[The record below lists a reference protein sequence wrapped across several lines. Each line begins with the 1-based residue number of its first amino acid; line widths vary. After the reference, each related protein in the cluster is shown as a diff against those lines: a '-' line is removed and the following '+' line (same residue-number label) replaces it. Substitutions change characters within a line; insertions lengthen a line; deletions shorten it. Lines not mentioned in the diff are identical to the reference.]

1 MGDAKHGWQCSRTA
15 KRLSRLLILLSRMPT
30 RPSTYALVE
39 LIVRGKTFG
48 CQGALPAA
56 RRCTE
61 LRDQIFTVETAAP
74 KVGHARTARVRRAN
88 AHHLAPLS
96 ARVARAS
103 LALQRLSA
111 HAHRSQPIEAS
122 RPHRLAASRR
132 RGRPSHTLPPAG
144 EFGNAS
150 NMSGVRCKGS
160 NPLSVC
166 CEPVRAL
173 TAALS
178 RAAGRARAIL
188 PSRCPSRAR
197 SAGALRCAHARG
209 GLEGC
214 GGRVGGP

>member
-1 MGDAKHGWQCSRTA
+1 
-15 KRLSRLLILLSRMPT
+15 MPT
-30 RPSTYALVE
+30 RSSTYALVE
-39 LIVRGKTFG
+39 LTVRGKTCG

-61 LRDQIFTVETAAP
+61 LRDQIFTVEAAAP
-74 KVGHARTARVRRAN
+74 EVGHARTVRVRRAN
-88 AHHLAPLS
+88 PHHLAPLS

-132 RGRPSHTLPPAG
+132 RGRPSHTLPSAG

-160 NPLSVC
+160 NPLSAVS
-166 CEPVRAL
+166 PYTHSQPLSDARQGVRAL
-173 TAALS
+173 YFHPGAHHGRVPLALFDARTLVAGS
-178 RAAGRARAIL
+178 RG
-188 PSRCPSRAR
+188 
-197 SAGALRCAHARG
+197 AGAA
-209 GLEGC
+209 
-214 GGRVGGP
+214 